1 MFTQAHCW
9 RQLVKQIEL
18 KTADVGSFMNVKYY
32 MGTPFSLVNCLNYMV
47 VVTKVAERLFINQED
62 PGSNPI
68 IGNF

>member
-1 MFTQAHCW
+1 
-9 RQLVKQIEL
+9 
-18 KTADVGSFMNVKYY
+18 MNVKYY